1 MSSAS
6 PATDA
11 VASAGRF
18 QGGPHQ
24 QADISFGTILR
35 RAVLAGL
42 LAGATAA
49 VYVGLVAEDSIDAAI
64 AIEEAA
70 AAADHDADHDAGQS
84 ADSGGATQHHGDEAL
99 FTRGQQVV
107 GGLVA
112 AVIFG
117 LVIGV
122 VFATVYAAIRHRI
135 TVGSETGRM
144 LLLASAAYLVTAVL
158 PALKYP
164 ANPPAVGDPDT
175 VNERTLLYFGF
186 LAVAI
191 IGAFAV
197 GMLYVRLAARLD
209 RSAAVV
215 VAGAAALVGTA
226 VLLTVWPSGGDLVAD
241 DFPAQLLWDFRLE
254 SLATLTIIWTT
265 FALAMGWMSRTRSA
279 VRSAS

>member
-1 MSSAS
+1 M
-6 PATDA
+6 
-11 VASAGRF
+11 
-18 QGGPHQ
+18 
-24 QADISFGTILR
+24 
-35 RAVLAGL
+35 LAGL
-42 LAGATAA
+42 LAGALAA

-70 AAADHDADHDAGQS
+70 AAAAHDADHDAGQS
-84 ADSGGATQHHGDEAL
+84 TDSGGATQHHGDEAL

-122 VFATVYAAIRHRI
+122 VFAAAYAALRHRI
-135 TVGSETGRM
+135 TVGTDTGRV

-197 GMLYVRLAARLD
+197 GMLYGRLATRLD

-215 VAGAAALVGTA
+215 VTGAAALVGAA
-226 VLLTVWPSGGDLVAD
+226 VLLAVWPSGGDLVAD

-254 SLATLTIIWTT
+254 SLATLTILWAT
-265 FALAMGWMSRTRSA
+265 FALAMGWMSRI
-279 VRSAS
+279 RSAS